1 MVECKQ
7 RTARWLPHGSQLATR
22 LHSNAARKG
31 EWSRPVCIWPVRHVM
46 QQRYIH
52 SANTPNLAIDSEGLT
67 RYATDEPKP
76 ARLLLGSR
84 SKWHVMS
91 APVHQSWATCHPPPR
106 TGHNIARTCM
116 NDTRRVHLHI
126 HTDVRAHTNTHTHT
140 HASLRRTYGH

>member
-1 MVECKQ
+1 MVTSRQSTRNPSAHQ
-7 RTARWLPHGSQLATR
+7 RRPEGGMESSGVHMASASRHATT
-22 LHSNAARKG
+22 LHT
-31 EWSRPVCIWPVRHVM
+31 
-46 QQRYIH
+46 H
-52 SANTPNLAIDSEGLT
+52 SANTPNLAIDNEELT